1 MQSAYP
7 SLPQEHT
14 GKRAV
19 PPALA
24 VRGDMAVLPA
34 ASGWTVEALLAGSG
48 LTLARAGSSQPGTT
62 EHDRIGGSAVRDDEP
77 IVREITTAVYVIP
90 TDAPEADGT
99 LAWDKTTMVLAS
111 ARAGTARG
119 IGWTYAAAAAQSV
132 IADVLADVVIGRS
145 ALDVPGAAEA
155 MARAVRNIGR
165 PGIAATAISAV
176 DIALWDL
183 KARLLG
189 STVAQLLGQA
199 RDGVP
204 VYGSGGFTS
213 YDDGQTREQLAG
225 WVNKDRIPRV
235 KIKIGESWGTNEHR
249 DLERVALAREVI
261 GPDADLYVDA
271 NGGYTAGQAVRVAD
285 RLTEYG
291 VTWFEE
297 PVSSQDLAGLAA
309 VRRQVR
315 PDVAAG
321 EYSWSLADSAR
332 LIAAGAVDC
341 LQLDVTRCGGI
352 TEFLRGSALAAA
364 HNLQVSGH
372 CAPNLHAR
380 VGVAVPNLRHVEYF
394 HDHQRIERMFFD
406 GALDPAGGVL
416 TPDPDQPGLGLIL
429 RESDVERYRRD

>member
-1 MQSAYP
+1 VY
-7 SLPQEHT
+7 
-14 GKRAV
+14 
-19 PPALA
+19 
-24 VRGDMAVLPA
+24 
-34 ASGWTVEALLAGSG
+34 
-48 LTLARAGSSQPGTT
+48 
-62 EHDRIGGSAVRDDEP
+62 DEGP
-77 IVREITTAVYVIP
+77 IVREITTTAYTIP

-99 LAWDKTTMVLAS
+99 LTWDKTTMVVAA
-111 ARAGTARG
+111 ARAGAARG
-119 IGWTYAAAAAQSV
+119 IGWTYAAAAARSV
-132 IADVLADVVIGRS
+132 ITDVLAGVVVGRS

-155 MARAVRNIGR
+155 MTRAVRNIGR

-189 STVAQLLGQA
+189 CSLARLLGHA
-199 RDGVP
+199 ADSVP

-213 YDDGQTREQLAG
+213 YDDGQLRDQLAG
-225 WVNKDRIPRV
+225 WVEKGHIPRV
-235 KIKIGESWGTNEHR
+235 KIKIGECWGACEHR
-249 DLERVALAREVI
+249 DLQRVALAREVI
-261 GPDADLYVDA
+261 GPETELYVDA
-271 NGGYTAGQAVRVAD
+271 NGGYTTGQAVRVAGLMGD
-285 RLTEYG
+285 YG

-309 VRRQVR
+309 VRRQVL

-332 LIAAGAVDC
+332 LVEAGAVDC

-394 HDHQRIERMFFD
+394 HDHQRIEQMLFD
-406 GALDPAGGVL
+406 GALSPDGGRL
-416 TPDPDQPGLGLIL
+416 TPDPDQPGLGLTL
-429 RESDVERYRRD
+429 RETDADRYRSR

>member
-1 MQSAYP
+1 M
-7 SLPQEHT
+7 
-14 GKRAV
+14 
-19 PPALA
+19 
-24 VRGDMAVLPA
+24 
-34 ASGWTVEALLAGSG
+34 
-48 LTLARAGSSQPGTT
+48 TLRGSS
-62 EHDRIGGSAVRDDEP
+62 VRDDAP
-77 IVREITTAVYVIP
+77 TVREITSAVYVIP

-119 IGWTYAAAAAQSV
+119 IGWSYAAAAAGGV
-132 IADVLADVVIGRS
+132 VADVLAGAVIGRS
-145 ALDVPGAAEA
+145 AMDVPGAAEA

-189 STVAQLLGQA
+189 VSVTRLLGQA
-199 RDGVP
+199 RDSVP

-213 YDDGQTREQLAG
+213 YDEHQTREQLAG
-225 WVNKDRIPRV
+225 WVEKDRIPRV
-235 KIKIGESWGTNEHR
+235 KIKIGESWGTSERR
-249 DLERVALAREVI
+249 DLERVALARDVI
-261 GPDADLYVDA
+261 GPDTELYVDA
-271 NGGYTAGQAVRVAD
+271 NGGYTAGQAVRVGQRVA
-285 RLTEYG
+285 EYG
-291 VTWFEE
+291 VSWFEE

-309 VRRQVR
+309 VRRRVL

-394 HDHQRIERMFFD
+394 HDHQRIEGMIFD
-406 GALDPAGGVL
+406 GALDPGGGIM
-416 TPDPDQPGLGLIL
+416 TPDPDQPGLGLTL
-429 RESDVERYRRD
+429 RDADAERYRRH

>member
-1 MQSAYP
+1 M
-7 SLPQEHT
+7 
-14 GKRAV
+14 
-19 PPALA
+19 
-24 VRGDMAVLPA
+24 
-34 ASGWTVEALLAGSG
+34 
-48 LTLARAGSSQPGTT
+48 
-62 EHDRIGGSAVRDDEP
+62 RDDGP

-99 LAWDKTTMVLAS
+99 LSWDRTTMVLAL
-111 ARAGTARG
+111 ARAGAAQG
-119 IGWTYAAAAAQSV
+119 MGWTYAAAAAQSV
-132 IADVLADVVIGRS
+132 IADVLAGAVVGRS

-165 PGIAATAISAV
+165 PGVAATAISAV

-189 STVAQLLGQA
+189 CSLAQLLGQA
-199 RDGVP
+199 RDSVP

-213 YDDGQTREQLAG
+213 YDDGQTREQLTR
-225 WVNKDRIPRV
+225 WVAKDHIPRV
-235 KIKIGESWGTNEHR
+235 KIKIGEGWGTRPHR
-249 DLERVALAREVI
+249 DLERVALAREVT
-261 GPDADLYVDA
+261 GPDTELYVDA
-271 NGGYTAGQAVRVAD
+271 NGGYTAGQAVRIAG
-285 RLTEYG
+285 RLAQYG

-297 PVSSQDLAGLAA
+297 PVSSEDLAGLAA
-309 VRRQVR
+309 VRRQVQ

-341 LQLDVTRCGGI
+341 LQLDVTRCGGV

-406 GALDPAGGVL
+406 GALRPDGGGL
-416 TPDPDQPGLGLIL
+416 APDPDQPGLGLAL
-429 RESDVERYRRD
+429 RGSDAERHRHR